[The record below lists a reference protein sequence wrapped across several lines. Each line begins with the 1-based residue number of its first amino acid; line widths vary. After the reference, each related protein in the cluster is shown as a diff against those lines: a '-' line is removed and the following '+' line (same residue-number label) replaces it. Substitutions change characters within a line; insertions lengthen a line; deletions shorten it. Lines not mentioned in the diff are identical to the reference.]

1 MKHIKK
7 YFKIGDKVQI
17 EYWDAVGELRQYVS
31 QVVDIHDGQDE
42 EFIDVL
48 IPIYKNMDVNIRQG
62 TILKLIVFKGDAIYE
77 IRTILYKKLFGS
89 IPLLRLKAT
98 SEVIKKQRRDYYR
111 LKIFREIEA
120 RLVIDPEEKKY
131 GEKFKCN
138 IQDIS
143 AGGLMFSSR
152 EYFNQNDLLEFALDL
167 NGMIKVVKG
176 VIVRRTLNESYRAP
190 YSYGVQYVDLNPADI
205 NAITKFI
212 FEEQRRL
219 IKKGLI

>member
-1 MKHIKK
+1 MKGLTK
-7 YFKIGDKVQI
+7 YFNIGDKVQI
-17 EYWDAVGELRQYVS
+17 EYWDPVGELRQYVS
-31 QVVDIHDGQDE
+31 QIVDIHDGQDE
-42 EFIDVL
+42 KFIDVL

-77 IRTILYKKLFGS
+77 IRTILFKKLFGS

-98 SEVIKKQRRDYYR
+98 SEAIKKQRRDYYR

-152 EYFNQNDLLEFALDL
+152 EYFNENDTLEFALDL
-167 NGMIKVVKG
+167 NGPIMVVQG
-176 VIVRRTLNESYRAP
+176 VIVRRILNESYRLL
-190 YSYGVQYVDLNPADI
+190 YTYGVQYINLNMADR